1 MNKATLVFVCS
12 DNDAIA
18 KTKQSFVEFFG
29 MRMIEDVCPN
39 SPVLKMN
46 NSVDSYDMN
55 NVSKFIPENMT
66 VLVVNSDENFSI
78 MSQNYSY
85 VQAG

>member
-1 MNKATLVFVCS
+1 MNKATLVFVGN
-12 DNDAIA
+12 DNEAIA
-18 KTKQSFVEFFG
+18 KAKQSFMEFFG
-29 MRMIEDVCPN
+29 MRMVEDTCPD

-46 NSVDSYDMN
+46 GTVDTYDMN
-55 NVSKFIPENMT
+55 NVSKCIPDNMT
-66 VLVVNSDENFSI
+66 VLVITADESFNV